1 MDEIKEK
8 QISNVARL
16 MKYYRQAKNM
26 SQGDLGKAAGI
37 NLSTIKKYETGV
49 RNPKYE
55 QLEKIAD
62 ALGISVDN
70 FYESEIT
77 TVGELI
83 TIIKT
88 LDEQLNMKITAE
100 KDENGEYIPD
110 TVKIAFKG
118 KGINNALIEYMN
130 LNKESDDELLNLLTS
145 DKKIK

>member
-26 SQGDLGKAAGI
+26 SQGDLGKASGI

-118 KGINNALIEYMN
+118 NGINNALIEY
-130 LNKESDDELLNLLTS
+130 LKLDKESDDELLNLLTS

>member
-26 SQGDLGKAAGI
+26 SQGDLGKASGI

-110 TVKIAFKG
+110 TVKITFKG
-118 KGINNALIEYMN
+118 KGINNALIEY
-130 LNKESDDELLNLLTS
+130 LKLDKESDDELLNLLTS